1 MFPHFPAWFMQKNQ
15 FSRDYVTEFYV
26 PLPSETFTASDMNL
40 SAVENV
46 VTDKITVRIFQ
57 SEQPDNHQQIHTI
70 PVG

>member
-1 MFPHFPAWFMQKNQ
+1 MVHAKKNQ

-46 VTDKITVRIFQ
+46 VTDKITGQRRNSVAEL
-57 SEQPDNHQQIHTI
+57 SEDDRQTVHEEWQI
-70 PVG
+70 